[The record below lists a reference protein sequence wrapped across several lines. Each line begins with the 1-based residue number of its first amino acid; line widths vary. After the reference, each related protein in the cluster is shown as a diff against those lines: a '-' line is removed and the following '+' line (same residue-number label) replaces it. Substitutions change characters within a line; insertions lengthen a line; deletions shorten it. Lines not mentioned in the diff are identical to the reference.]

1 MERGANS
8 PKIRCLPEAKLE
20 QEMVCFFHRQGGYQ
34 ASYNKLLRLNPIHPI
49 RLKSNCNFMQ
59 NGPLGF
65 KVKEK
70 KDEEPSQ
77 AIAHEEAPAEPNMG
91 KDESDEESEE
101 I

>member
-1 MERGANS
+1 
-8 PKIRCLPEAKLE
+8 
-20 QEMVCFFHRQGGYQ
+20 
-34 ASYNKLLRLNPIHPI
+34 
-49 RLKSNCNFMQ
+49 MQ

-77 AIAHEEAPAEPNMG
+77 TIAHEEAPAEPNVG